1 MRSPGR
7 ALPNAMLAILVVALG
22 TGCSGSASAVNEKEE
37 PAVLEPIDGTD
48 LYRVLLT
55 ESAASRLDIQTDE
68 VVESDLGLTVPS
80 AALIVD
86 PEGTFW
92 VYTNPEPLTYERAVI
107 DPVRED
113 GGRAYFT
120 NGPPPGTLVVVVGVP
135 ELYGEETGVGK

>member
-1 MRSPGR
+1 VRSTR
-7 ALPNAMLAILVVALG
+7 SALFNALLAILVVALG
-22 TGCSGSASAVNEKEE
+22 SGCGGASSAVAEKEE
-37 PAVLEPIDGTD
+37 PAVLEPIDGSD
-48 LYRVLLT
+48 LYRVRLT
-55 ESAASRLDIQTDE
+55 EAAAIRLDIQTDE

-92 VYTNPEPLTYERAVI
+92 VYTNNEPLAYERAVV
-107 DPVRED
+107 DPVREE

-120 NGPPPGTLVVVVGVP
+120 NGPSPGTPVVIVGVP

>member
-1 MRSPGR
+1 MKSTTRMPAI
-7 ALPNAMLAILVVALG
+7 ALLAVLVIVLG
-22 TGCSGSASAVNEKEE
+22 TGCSNSSSTVKEKVE

-55 ESAASRLDIQTDE
+55 ESAATRLDIQTSE
-68 VVESDLGLTVPS
+68 VSESDLGLTVPS

-92 VYTNPEPLTYERAVI
+92 VYTNPEPLTYERAVV

-113 GGRAYFT
+113 RGTAYFT

-135 ELYGEETGVGK
+135 ELYGAETGVGK